1 MENPGSNQL
10 PEVDSLPDGF
20 VESPS
25 EILAPK
31 TPISKEEK
39 PLHPDCKEDD
49 LVSSEFGANKGQK
62 QRTFPVPLSE
72 ADGFEGSADYV
83 EGKVVCPELSNSVP
97 EAAEC
102 SEVKEVKGKCESTE
116 TCIGGGSETN
126 LTALK
131 ESSSSESIDLPKNKK
146 TETTETK
153 RKSAKR
159 TSKSE
164 KEFLEFSLKYQ
175 QVLAERDTAVAVRD
189 KLESLCRE
197 LQRQNKMLMDECKRV
212 SMEGQNLRLDLSAR
226 FQDAIKDVS
235 NKLEEQKDDC
245 LSQLKENEM
254 LRNKLKELAEQY
266 ALSEQQYAQ
275 KLKQKTLEL
284 QLSDLKIKQHEEKLI
299 QEQAQMKVYA
309 EQVSQLLVTEKN
321 LRMQLTADGEKFQ
334 QFQDALSKSNEVF
347 ETFKQEIEKMA
358 KSIKELRKENVF
370 LKSKCDK
377 SDFTLIELVEERER
391 MKKQLEKT
399 KNQKEKLESLCRS
412 LQAERK
418 QSSTGSNGSNSLADQ
433 ICKKVTSEMDFFF
446 RGLNE
451 DFSSSQ
457 MDILRCPFLR
467 NINEPTNF
475 SFSSA
480 LPFPMPVRGAKGP
493 IFEDGPNFDMAFRL
507 FHGRDG
513 VVPLSG
519 RSSLRI
525 EKAETETAP
534 PKFNPLAAKAATIS
548 LSSFGPGGPFSFDAF
563 SNKWNNQKGKG
574 KGKSSKNESSSQGG
588 KSNHEAMGNE
598 WLQNGSCPIAKSYR
612 AVSGVLPLVAKV
624 LQPPPGMKYRCPPAV
639 VAARAAL
646 AQTAFAKNLRPQ
658 SLPTKVLVIG
668 MLGMAANVPLGIWR
682 EHTEKFSPS
691 WFVAIHAAVPFIAML
706 RKSVLMPKTAMAFT
720 IAASV
725 LGQVI
730 GSRAERYRLKAVAAK
745 QLGMEESSVSV
756 GGANQL
762 DIVAVKNS
770 DCRKDVVEWEPVSIQ
785 VAMARPSSSTDVF
798 C

>member
-1 MENPGSNQL
+1 MENPESNQL

-39 PLHPDCKEDD
+39 PLQPDCREGD

-83 EGKVVCPELSNSVP
+83 EGKLVCPELSNSLP

-116 TCIGGGSETN
+116 TCIGRGSETN

-153 RKSAKR
+153 RKTAKR

-175 QVLAERDTAVAVRD
+175 QVIAERDTAIAVRD

-212 SMEGQNLRLDLSAR
+212 STEGQNLRLDLSAR

-254 LRNKLKELAEQY
+254 LRDKLKELADQY

-284 QLSDLKIKQHEEKLI
+284 QLSDLKIKQHEEKLT
-299 QEQAQMKVYA
+299 QEQAQMKLYA

-377 SDFTLIELVEERER
+377 SDFTLIELVEEREQ

-418 QSSTGSNGSNSLADQ
+418 QSSTGSSGSNSLADQ
-433 ICKKVTSEMDFFF
+433 M
-446 RGLNE
+446 
-451 DFSSSQ
+451 
-457 MDILRCPFLR
+457 
-467 NINEPTNF
+467 
-475 SFSSA
+475 
-480 LPFPMPVRGAKGP
+480 
-493 IFEDGPNFDMAFRL
+493 
-507 FHGRDG
+507 
-513 VVPLSG
+513 
-519 RSSLRI
+519 
-525 EKAETETAP
+525 
-534 PKFNPLAAKAATIS
+534 
-548 LSSFGPGGPFSFDAF
+548 
-563 SNKWNNQKGKG
+563 
-574 KGKSSKNESSSQGG
+574 
-588 KSNHEAMGNE
+588 
-598 WLQNGSCPIAKSYR
+598 
-612 AVSGVLPLVAKV
+612 
-624 LQPPPGMKYRCPPAV
+624 
-639 VAARAAL
+639 
-646 AQTAFAKNLRPQ
+646 
-658 SLPTKVLVIG
+658 
-668 MLGMAANVPLGIWR
+668 
-682 EHTEKFSPS
+682 
-691 WFVAIHAAVPFIAML
+691 
-706 RKSVLMPKTAMAFT
+706 
-720 IAASV
+720 
-725 LGQVI
+725 
-730 GSRAERYRLKAVAAK
+730 
-745 QLGMEESSVSV
+745 
-756 GGANQL
+756 
-762 DIVAVKNS
+762 
-770 DCRKDVVEWEPVSIQ
+770 
-785 VAMARPSSSTDVF
+785 
-798 C
+798 

>member
-1 MENPGSNQL
+1 MENPESNQL

-39 PLHPDCKEDD
+39 PLQPDCREGD
-49 LVSSEFGANKGQK
+49 LVSSEFGANKGKK

-72 ADGFEGSADYV
+72 ADGFEGPADYV
-83 EGKVVCPELSNSVP
+83 EGKLVCPELSNSLP

-116 TCIGGGSETN
+116 TCIGRGSETN

-146 TETTETK
+146 TISLATVIVCSHAELHFQEYYSLSVELGSVCPELFTYAYLISETTETK
-153 RKSAKR
+153 RKTAKR

-175 QVLAERDTAVAVRD
+175 QVIAERDTAIAVRD

-212 SMEGQNLRLDLSAR
+212 STEGQNLRLDLSAR

-254 LRNKLKELAEQY
+254 LRDKLKELADQY

-284 QLSDLKIKQHEEKLI
+284 QLSDLKIKQHEEKLT

-334 QFQDALSKSNEVF
+334 QFQYAWTLPLNALHSSSILFILTAENLSLRRSNVEDALSKSNEVF

-418 QSSTGSNGSNSLADQ
+418 QSSTGSSGSNSLADQ
-433 ICKKVTSEMDFFF
+433 M
-446 RGLNE
+446 
-451 DFSSSQ
+451 
-457 MDILRCPFLR
+457 
-467 NINEPTNF
+467 
-475 SFSSA
+475 
-480 LPFPMPVRGAKGP
+480 
-493 IFEDGPNFDMAFRL
+493 
-507 FHGRDG
+507 
-513 VVPLSG
+513 
-519 RSSLRI
+519 
-525 EKAETETAP
+525 
-534 PKFNPLAAKAATIS
+534 
-548 LSSFGPGGPFSFDAF
+548 
-563 SNKWNNQKGKG
+563 
-574 KGKSSKNESSSQGG
+574 
-588 KSNHEAMGNE
+588 
-598 WLQNGSCPIAKSYR
+598 
-612 AVSGVLPLVAKV
+612 
-624 LQPPPGMKYRCPPAV
+624 
-639 VAARAAL
+639 
-646 AQTAFAKNLRPQ
+646 
-658 SLPTKVLVIG
+658 
-668 MLGMAANVPLGIWR
+668 
-682 EHTEKFSPS
+682 
-691 WFVAIHAAVPFIAML
+691 
-706 RKSVLMPKTAMAFT
+706 
-720 IAASV
+720 
-725 LGQVI
+725 
-730 GSRAERYRLKAVAAK
+730 
-745 QLGMEESSVSV
+745 
-756 GGANQL
+756 
-762 DIVAVKNS
+762 
-770 DCRKDVVEWEPVSIQ
+770 
-785 VAMARPSSSTDVF
+785 
-798 C
+798 